1 MEKNIIFIAA
11 RTGST
16 RVRNKNIQKIGNE
29 TLLSRKIKICLK
41 ANIGEVIISTN
52 SLKIKNYA
60 EKLGA
65 KCLFLR
71 PKIYSTSTASTIS
84 VILHYLRFLKNNKK
98 KIPESITFCPA
109 TNPFLK
115 SKNIIQA
122 YKKFKQKKFIS
133 LITVTNPNDHPFKF
147 VSLKDKINFNIFK
160 IKGLKWTDLERTQD
174 WPESFI
180 SSSALRIT
188 NSSYFLKYL
197 NQKSPRF
204 NKKTNDIK
212 STSFYKISQI
222 ESFDINDKF
231 DLKMARFLLKTKKL

>member
-1 MEKNIIFIAA
+1 MEKNIIFIPA
-11 RTGST
+11 RTGSI
-16 RVRNKNIQKIGNE
+16 RLPNKNIQKIGNE

-41 ANIGEVIISTN
+41 ANIGDVIISTN
-52 SLKIKNYA
+52 SIKIKNYV

-84 VILHYLRFLKNNKK
+84 AILHYLRYLKNNKK
-98 KIPESITFCPA
+98 NIPESITICPA

-115 SKNIIQA
+115 RENIVQA
-122 YKKFKQKKFIS
+122 YKKFKQKNFIS
-133 LITVTNPNDHPFKF
+133 LNAVTNPEDHPFQF
-147 VSLKDKINFNIFK
+147 VSLKDKINFNIFRV
-160 IKGLKWTDLERTQD
+160 KGLKWSDLERTQD

-204 NKKTNDIK
+204 NKKT
-212 STSFYKISQI
+212 
-222 ESFDINDKF
+222 
-231 DLKMARFLLKTKKL
+231 

>member
-1 MEKNIIFIAA
+1 MEKNIIFIPA

-16 RVRNKNIQKIGNE
+16 RLRNKNIQKIGNE

-41 ANIGEVIISTN
+41 ANIGDVIISTN
-52 SLKIKNYA
+52 SVKIKNYV

-84 VILHYLRFLKNNKK
+84 AILHYLRYLKNNKK
-98 KIPESITFCPA
+98 NIPESITICPA

-115 SKNIIQA
+115 SENIIQA
-122 YKKFKQKKFIS
+122 YKKFKQKNFIS
-133 LITVTNPNDHPFKF
+133 LNAVTNPEDHPFQF
-147 VSLKDKINFNIFK
+147 VSLKNKISFNIFRV
-160 IKGLKWTDLERTQD
+160 KGLKWSDLERTQD
-174 WPESFI
+174 WPESFV

-204 NKKTNDIK
+204 NKKTCDIK
-212 STSFYKISQI
+212 SATFYKISQI
-222 ESFDINDKF
+222 ESFDINNKF
-231 DLKMARFLLKTKKL
+231 DIKMARFLLKTKKL

>member
-1 MEKNIIFIAA
+1 MEKNIIFIPA

-16 RVRNKNIQKIGNE
+16 RLRNKNIQKIGNE

-41 ANIGEVIISTN
+41 ANIGDVIISTN
-52 SLKIKNYA
+52 SIKIKNYV

-84 VILHYLRFLKNNKK
+84 AILHYLRYLKNNKK
-98 KIPESITFCPA
+98 NIPESITICPA

-115 SKNIIQA
+115 SENIIQA
-122 YKKFKQKKFIS
+122 YKKFKQKNFIS
-133 LITVTNPNDHPFKF
+133 LNAVTNPEDHPFQF
-147 VSLKDKINFNIFK
+147 VSLKNKINFNIFK

-180 SSSALRIT
+180 SSPALRIT

-212 STSFYKISQI
+212 STTFYKISQI